1 MVSDLAVPQC
11 GQVMTDANIM
21 IASRAGRDVRTSR
34 KSIPCKMG
42 GISRIGTGS
51 RYSVDR
57 RCGVV
62 KHDRR
67 SLTFVVHLRGLH
79 AIHALDR
86 LMHYE
91 RQASQ
96 SMFPTASLTVRS
108 VADAVPVP
116 STVKIAST
124 INLRI
129 RFSFALIKCRRALR
143 QCAGPVVRKE

>member
-34 KSIPCKMG
+34 KSIRCKMG
-42 GISRIGTGS
+42 GISRIGAGS

-91 RQASQ
+91 RAG
-96 SMFPTASLTVRS
+96 F
-108 VADAVPVP
+108 AVHVP
-116 STVKIAST
+116 DCE
-124 INLRI
+124 LH
-129 RFSFALIKCRRALR
+129 
-143 QCAGPVVRKE
+143 CA